1 MACFVVLD
9 DRSFTSK
16 SLYQGTR
23 PGSNMALISETY
35 MFLLFEFIAFRNAHI
50 CIDKGDIPANI
61 DSVRWVL

>member
-23 PGSNMALISETY
+23 PGSNMALISEAY
-35 MFLLFEFIAFRNAHI
+35 VFLLF
-50 CIDKGDIPANI
+50 
-61 DSVRWVL
+61 